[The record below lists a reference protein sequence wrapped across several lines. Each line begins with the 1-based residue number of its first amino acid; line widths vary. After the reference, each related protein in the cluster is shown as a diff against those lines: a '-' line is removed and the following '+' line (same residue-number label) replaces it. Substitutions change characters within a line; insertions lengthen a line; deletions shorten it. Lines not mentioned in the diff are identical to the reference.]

1 MKKIILGFIFAT
13 VATFSYANVKI
24 IVPFSA
30 GGMNDRLA
38 RYMQTWINTDLQI
51 PVTLE
56 YKLGAG
62 GDIATSAVASVKT
75 KEVNLLVHSSSF
87 TIHASMPATRYNW
100 VTDLVPVSYAGHSPL
115 VLVKNPNN
123 NINIRDHCNSQT
135 KHLTIGAS
143 GTNTTTFIHGE
154 LLSDVL
160 KNCITVIP
168 FKGNADV
175 VQALLGGH
183 VDLGLVF
190 VNDSL
195 PLIVDK
201 KLDAVAVVANKR
213 IKTLPGIPTLEETG
227 IVINWF
233 RPGMFVMANR
243 TADPELLAKVQASI
257 TRMLQNNISDL
268 EKIGLTVDLSNIN
281 DVQDVINAEIK
292 RFQSKPFSKILKPQ

>member
-123 NINIRDHCNSQT
+123 NINIRDHCNSPT

-143 GTNTTTFIHGE
+143 GVNTTTFIHGE

-183 VDLGLVF
+183 VDLGFVF

-213 IKTLPGIPTLEETG
+213 IKTLPGIPTLDETG

-257 TRMLQNNISDL
+257 IRMLQNNISDL

>member
-1 MKKIILGFIFAT
+1 MKKIIFSFIFAT
-13 VATFSYANVKI
+13 AATFSYANIKI

-38 RYMQTWINTDLQI
+38 RYMQTWLNTDMQI
-51 PVTLE
+51 PVSLE

-87 TIHASMPATRYNW
+87 TIHASMPTTRYNW
-100 VTDLVPVSYAGHSPL
+100 ITDLVPVAYAGHSPL
-115 VLVKNPNN
+115 VLVKNPSS
-123 NINIRDHCNSQT
+123 NINIRDHCNSSSRQ
-135 KHLTIGAS
+135 LTVGAS
-143 GTNTTTFIHGE
+143 GVNTTTFIHGE

-160 KNCITVIP
+160 KNCITVVP

-183 VDLGLVF
+183 VDLGFVF

-201 KLDAVAVVANKR
+201 KLDAVAVIANKR
-213 IKTLPGIPTLEETG
+213 IKTLPGTPTLDETG
-227 IVINWF
+227 VVINWF
-233 RPGMFVMANR
+233 RPGMFVIANR
-243 TADPELLAKVQASI
+243 TADPEMLAKVQASI
-257 TRMLQNNISDL
+257 TRMLQNNVADL
-268 EKIGLTVDLSNIN
+268 EKIGLSVDLININ
-281 DVQDVINAEIK
+281 NAQDIINTEIK
-292 RFQSKPFSKILKPQ
+292 RFQNKPFSKILKPQ